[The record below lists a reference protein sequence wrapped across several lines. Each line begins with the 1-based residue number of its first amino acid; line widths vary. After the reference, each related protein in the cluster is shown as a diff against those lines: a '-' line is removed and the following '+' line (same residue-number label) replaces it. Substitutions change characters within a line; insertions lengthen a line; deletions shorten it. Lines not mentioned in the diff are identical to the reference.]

1 MTCKWIFEKILSG
14 STYNYLITMQFSFLQ
29 NGTLT
34 VRQTF
39 FIFWLNEIKTRISHI
54 LGKPIFKTY
63 KFPVFINHCILPNN
77 QPQNSSI
84 SIWICFVWVTGQPG
98 KVYMNHATILICQPF
113 YSKSTQFWHCINI
126 IEPEQTLK
134 IFWLITFSNKLLV

>member
-1 MTCKWIFEKILSG
+1 MDQHTIIWSRCNLVFYKTEHSPCGKL
-14 STYNYLITMQFSFLQ
+14 
-29 NGTLT
+29 
-34 VRQTF
+34 F

-134 IFWLITFSNKLLV
+134 IFLLITFSNKLLV

>member
-1 MTCKWIFEKILSG
+1 MDQHTIIWSRCNLVFTKRNTHRAANF
-14 STYNYLITMQFSFLQ
+14 FL
-29 NGTLT
+29 
-34 VRQTF
+34 F
-39 FIFWLNEIKTRISHI
+39 CLNEIKTRISHI

-98 KVYMNHATILICQPF
+98 KVYMKSCNNIDMSTILFKVHAILTLHK
-113 YSKSTQFWHCINI
+113 YYWTRINTKNI
-126 IEPEQTLK
+126 FTYLKADQTLFHTK
-134 IFWLITFSNKLLV
+134 WGQQI

>member
-14 STYNYLITMQFSFLQ
+14 STYNYLITMQFSFYKTEHSPCGKLF
-29 NGTLT
+29 
-34 VRQTF
+34 TF
-39 FIFWLNEIKTRISHI
+39 CFNKIKTRISHI

-134 IFWLITFSNKLLV
+134 IFLLISFPK